1 MFLVGGEACFV
12 GGVGGF
18 LGRFRERIGFAGR
31 SFDIGLGAV
40 GVGWVVCLE
49 CEGDM
54 ARPMRLGRQLVRL
67 YAFGAGDFDGT
78 FGAVVVVPG
87 PVAVAVVPS
96 NTAAVVGA
104 APDPVLESF
113 GG

>member
-1 MFLVGGEACFV
+1 MLFLVGGEACFV

-18 LGRFRERIGFAGR
+18 LGMFRESIGFAGR

-40 GVGWVVCLE
+40 GVWVVCLE
-49 CEGDM
+49 CEGDI

-67 YAFGAGDFDGT
+67 YAFGAGDFDGA
-78 FGAVVVVPG
+78 FGVVA
-87 PVAVAVVPS
+87 VAVAVVPS
-96 NTAAVVGA
+96 VIAATAAGA
-104 APDPVLESF
+104 APEPWLESF